1 MLAETTEG
9 RQLIVDFSKH
19 LITQVAPE
27 ELDLFDEL
35 IEEYFDDPTPPD
47 LSESDDDDA
56 LGFGLNELAVAIT
69 PAAAAAASSAVGYI
83 LSEVLKSTQE
93 EGAAVLAK
101 KVRKLLNPKDKT
113 EALTTEQLRQVR
125 RLALTQAKIF
135 GMETSQARRM
145 ADALIGSLAL
155 AA

>member
-1 MLAETTEG
+1 MLTETTEW
-9 RQLIVDFSKH
+9 RQLVVDLSKQMV
-19 LITQVAPE
+19 TQVAPE

-35 IEEYFDDPTPPD
+35 IEEYFDNPTPPD
-47 LSESDDDDA
+47 LSESDDEDA
-56 LGFGLNELAVAIT
+56 LGFGLNELAMAIT

-83 LSEVLKSTQE
+83 LSEVLKSAQE
-93 EGAAVLAK
+93 EGAAILAK
-101 KVRKLLNPKDKT
+101 KVRKLLNPEDKA

-135 GMETSQARRM
+135 GMESGQARSM